1 MKSRSAFRRAFTLLE
16 ALVVIIVLAIAI
28 PPTVAFLDQSA
39 AQRADAINT
48 QRATTLA
55 QCVMESV
62 LADVNSTAPG
72 RGYAALADMSTY
84 VDSPTTGLRIR
95 ISDATD
101 LYSGMG
107 MSYAVTATVP
117 VSSTGASTG
126 NAATDLFRTVTVT
139 VTFPSAQ
146 QSSHLSISMSAL
158 VTDL

>member
-1 MKSRSAFRRAFTLLE
+1 MKPLVPFRRAFTLLE

-62 LADVNSTAPG
+62 LADVNSSAPG
-72 RGYAALADMSTY
+72 LGYAGLADMNNY
-84 VDSPTTGLRIR
+84 LDSPTNGLRVR
-95 ISDATD
+95 VSEATD
-101 LYSGMG
+101 LYTGMG
-107 MSYAVTATVP
+107 MSYSVTASAP

-126 NAATDLFRTVTVT
+126 NHSTDLFRIMTVTVS
-139 VTFPSAQ
+139 FPSAR
-146 QSSHLSISMSAL
+146 QSSAISISMSAL
-158 VTDL
+158 ATDL

>member
-1 MKSRSAFRRAFTLLE
+1 MKARIPTRRAFTLLE

-62 LADVNSTAPG
+62 LADVNSTSPG
-72 RGYAALADMSTY
+72 LGYAALADINTY
-84 VDSPTTGLRIR
+84 VDSPTTGLRVR
-95 ISDATD
+95 AADATD
-101 LYSGMG
+101 LYTDIG
-107 MSYAVTATVP
+107 MSYSVTASAP

-139 VTFPSAQ
+139 VSFPSAQ
-146 QSSHLSISMSAL
+146 QSSPVSISMSAL